1 MKKTLISYA
10 DWQKLEKALMDA
22 RVGYEV
28 IFDDHNGTAEMIID
42 VQTLIECS
50 RVSWHDNTFIFED
63 EVEDGQI
70 INVQV
75 KWAPF
80 TYESNIF
87 TVSDD
92 E

>member
-42 VQTLIECS
+42 VQQIGVYRWEK
-50 RVSWHDNTFIFED
+50 E
-63 EVEDGQI
+63 EVTI
-70 INVQV
+70 
-75 KWAPF
+75 
-80 TYESNIF
+80 
-87 TVSDD
+87 
-92 E
+92 

>member
-42 VQTLIECS
+42 VQQMGVYRWEKEEATI
-50 RVSWHDNTFIFED
+50 
-63 EVEDGQI
+63 
-70 INVQV
+70 
-75 KWAPF
+75 
-80 TYESNIF
+80 
-87 TVSDD
+87 
-92 E
+92 